1 MIVYSM
7 ALKYTQEMNVI
18 TTACAYSERSRK
30 RILLRHTEN
39 ITQIR
44 FLLCCELQV
53 FIRSYALKTT
63 IESLIDVFFYLNFC
77 DIKYVHWCNLI
88 NHRLKLEVKCTF
100 EFIFNSKEKRI

>member
-1 MIVYSM
+1 M
-7 ALKYTQEMNVI
+7 ALLYTQEMNVI
-18 TTACAYSERSRK
+18 TTACAYSETSRK

-63 IESLIDVFFYLNFC
+63 NENRYFFYLNFC
-77 DIKYVHWCNLI
+77 DINMCIGATY
-88 NHRLKLEVKCTF
+88 NHRLKLEVKCTV
-100 EFIFNSKEKRI
+100 EFIFISKEKRI